1 MALGVDRGS
10 GEGHFPRVWMKPL
23 LLIPLLL
30 ASFRSPAVALDIWE
44 LAPIHYS
51 DAEATDPIAKLSEDL
66 AAGKVEI
73 EGDTDVEKLRYVLRL
88 LGIPVESQMLVF
100 SKTSQQNA
108 LIRPENPR
116 SLFYN
121 EHSYVGYVPGGDIE
135 IITHDPV
142 LGMVFYLVDLGQ
154 KDRARMISRDAN
166 VCLACHGTQRT
177 EGVPGVLVRSVH
189 PDESG
194 HLLLALGAEHIDS
207 RTPIPHRWGGY
218 YVTGRSTL
226 PHLGNRIYQETDT
239 REETRPTPEYRTL
252 ADIIDVSKYPRDTSD
267 IISLMV
273 LEHQCRVHNLLVAA
287 SMNYRRTYWFKK
299 SLDPQSDPD
308 QGKAG
313 ELADE
318 LAEEVVEALL
328 FKGEAPMGDGG
339 VDGDTAF
346 QDAFAKRVPKT
357 KSGDS
362 LAEFQLADR
371 LFKNRCS
378 YMIYSPAFT
387 VLPPRVKSAVLKRL
401 SGILEDETKF
411 PEMKTPERRR
421 IMEILRET
429 VPGYGA

>member
-1 MALGVDRGS
+1 
-10 GEGHFPRVWMKPL
+10 MKNL
-23 LLIPLLL
+23 FLIPLIFTALL
-30 ASFRSPAVALDIWE
+30 VPAVALDIWD

-51 DAEATDPIAKLSEDL
+51 DTEATDSIAKLSADL
-66 AAGKVEI
+66 AAGKREI
-73 EGDTDVEKLRYVLRL
+73 EGATDVEKLRFVLRL
-88 LGIPVESQMLVF
+88 LEIPEESQMLVF

-116 SLFYN
+116 CLYFN

-135 IITHDPV
+135 IITHDQA

-154 KDRARMISRDAN
+154 KDKARMISRDAN

-177 EGVPGVLVRSVH
+177 ESVPGVLVRSVH
-189 PDESG
+189 PDEAG
-194 HLLLALGAEHIDS
+194 HLLLALGAEHIDY

-218 YVTGRSTL
+218 YVTGHSSL

-239 REETRPTPEYRTL
+239 REETRSTPEYRTL
-252 ADIIDVSKYPRDTSD
+252 ADVIDVSKYPRDSSD

-273 LEHQCRVHNLLVAA
+273 LEHQCRVHNLLAAA

-318 LAEEVVEALL
+318 VAVEIVDALL
-328 FKGEAPMGDGG
+328 FKDEAPIGDGG

-346 QDAFAKRVPKT
+346 QDAFAKRIPKT
-357 KSGDS
+357 KNGDS

-371 LFKNRCS
+371 LFKSRCS

-387 VLPPRVKSAVLKRL
+387 VLPPRVKSAVLKQL

-411 PEMKTPERRR
+411 PEMKSPERRR
-421 IMEILRET
+421 IIEILRET
-429 VPGYGA
+429 VPGFGA